1 ADLERDAKF
10 KDKRVTEL
18 KEEVDGL
25 RQTLR
30 EMEEWIQERDSYL
43 EEFITTF
50 GLELDGDGYYRNG
63 DFLQRHQQIFDDYND
78 LVGRHNKLVRRF
90 NANIAR
96 MQPVGRPL
104 AASDAQQAQILK
116 LHRAGKSSRWIAEEI
131 GLSRRTVTTVVDKR
145 EGTDRTTAQRRLR
158 LGL

>member
-1 ADLERDAKF
+1 MLEFGAMDELDQKIADLEREAKF
-10 KDKRVTEL
+10 KDKRITEL

-63 DFLQRHQQIFDDYND
+63 YFLQRHQQIFDDYND

-96 MQPVGRPL
+96 VQPVGRPL
-104 AASDAQQAQILK
+104 GASDAQQA
-116 LHRAGKSSRWIAEEI
+116 
-131 GLSRRTVTTVVDKR
+131 
-145 EGTDRTTAQRRLR
+145 
-158 LGL
+158 